1 MQGTPTI
8 FITGA
13 GRGVGLSLV
22 EAFRDANYRIFAGFR
37 EPSAALEA
45 LASSTAEIRTVPID
59 VTQAESVRAA
69 ARRVSAEIDGLDI
82 LVNNAA
88 ILPESGRGT
97 LETTN
102 VEVGLSVFDVNSL
115 GPLRVTQAFLPLL
128 RKGARRLIVNVS
140 SEAGSVGDCWRKDD
154 FLYCMSKSALNMQT
168 AILKNALA
176 PEGFQLLAVHPGW
189 VRTTMGGP
197 EATLSPSES
206 AAALR
211 TLIQAPPPSDAEAP
225 YYLDY
230 RGQALP
236 W

>member
-1 MQGTPTI
+1 MTGTPTI

-13 GRGVGLSLV
+13 GRGVGRSLV
-22 EAFRDANYRIFAGFR
+22 EAFRETSYRIFAGFR
-37 EPSAALEA
+37 ERSAELEA
-45 LASSTAEIRTVPID
+45 LARATDAIRPVPID
-59 VTQAESVRAA
+59 VTRAESVRAA
-69 ARRVSAEIDGLDI
+69 ARLVSEESEGLDV

-88 ILPESGRGT
+88 ILPEAGRGT

-115 GPLRVTQAFLPLL
+115 GPLRVSQAFLPLL
-128 RKGARRLIVNVS
+128 RRGTRRLIVNVS

-176 PEGFQLLAVHPGW
+176 AEGFQLLAVHPGW

-197 EATLSPSES
+197 KATLSPSES

-211 TLIQAPPPSDAEAP
+211 RLIEAP
-225 YYLDY
+225 APTADDAPFYLDY
-230 RGQALP
+230 RGEALP

>member
-1 MQGTPTI
+1 MTGTPTI

-37 EPSAALEA
+37 EHSAELDVVAR
-45 LASSTAEIRTVPID
+45 ASKAIRPVPID
-59 VTQAESVRAA
+59 VTRADSVRAA
-69 ARRVSAEIDGLDI
+69 AHRVSEETDGLDV

-128 RKGARRLIVNVS
+128 RRGARRLIVNVS

-176 PEGFQLLAVHPGW
+176 PEGFQLLALHPGW

-197 EATLSPSES
+197 SASLSPSES
-206 AAALR
+206 AAALLR
-211 TLIQAPPPSDAEAP
+211 LIDAPAP
-225 YYLDY
+225 TDEKAPFYLDY
-230 RGQALP
+230 RGEPLP